1 MAARNR
7 LPPWHQELRLTNG
20 REVLIRP
27 IRPDDALPL
36 RAGFDLLQ
44 PEEVRHR
51 FLYALKELSTARM
64 YQAQSAI
71 RAQAWN
77 GRSEVMARA

>member
-36 RAGFDLLQ
+36 EVPAGQ
-44 PEEVRHR
+44 PM
-51 FLYALKELSTARM
+51 FTTGQLFG
-64 YQAQSAI
+64 SANEI
-71 RAQAWN
+71 AIVHQGQTYRLRITRQGKLVLN
-77 GRSEVMARA
+77 K